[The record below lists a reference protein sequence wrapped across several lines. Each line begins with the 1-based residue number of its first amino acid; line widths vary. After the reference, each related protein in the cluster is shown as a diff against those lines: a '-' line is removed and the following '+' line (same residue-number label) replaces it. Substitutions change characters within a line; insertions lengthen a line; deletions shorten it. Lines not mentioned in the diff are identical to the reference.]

1 MSGKLSRLE
10 AGLAAENPPGKV
22 PSFVD
27 GKESDQELRK
37 LIIEHVLQCPQGETH
52 FHCPFRILSGL
63 SHDSMTS
70 LVKAMTRKACLSLF
84 EMERECR
91 ADYAAK
97 SPVANKPAA

>member
-1 MSGKLSRLE
+1 MSGKLSRRE
-10 AGLAAENPPGKV
+10 AGLAAEKPPGQV

-37 LIIEHVLQCPQGETH
+37 LIIEIVLQCPQGETH

-63 SHDSMTS
+63 SHDSLTT
-70 LVKAMTRKACLSLF
+70 LVKTMPRNACLSLF

-91 ADYAAK
+91 AAYAAK
-97 SPVANKPAA
+97 DPAANKPAA